1 MAPESSIVPA
11 PVLVNELAWA
21 VPQVF
26 VLLLISFAEINKSVA
41 AVPLPTSNVVP
52 VTEVPEPSITL
63 PEPEMVDCVSPETV
77 TVPARAQASGPSKPA
92 LVKPLVEVSVPPA
105 NVRVPKR
112 LKKVPLLVKVPPALT
127 VMGVAALVT

>member
-1 MAPESSIVPA
+1 MPA

-52 VTEVPEPSITL
+52 VTELPEPSITL
-63 PEPEMVDCVSPETV
+63 AVPEIVDCVLPVTV
-77 TVPARAQASGPSKPA
+77 TVPARVQAMLSGKVCVYPP
-92 LVKPLVEVSVPPA
+92 VEVSVPPA
-105 NVRVPKR
+105 RVRLLKR
-112 LKKVPLLVKVPPALT
+112 LKKAPLLVMVPPALI
-127 VMGVAALVT
+127 VIGVTTLSEKVPNTL